1 MTPQRRR
8 KGLFKALRAYKLL
21 FFNDIHMSEEDKK
34 KQLHRLFKTR
44 SICSCS
50 MCGNPRHHF
59 KHALTRQEEL
69 NLIKYQEELNDIFK
83 SA

>member
-8 KGLFKALRAYKLL
+8 KGLFKALKAYKMMFPDNFDMTEL
-21 FFNDIHMSEEDKK
+21 EKK
-34 KQLHRLFKTR
+34 KQIRRLFKTR
-44 SICSCS
+44 KCCSCS

-59 KHALTRQEEL
+59 KHAITRQEQL